1 MIHKTQK
8 FNMKSERR
16 AYREIYAFYFFCLFL
31 KKVIKKLL
39 TFCYWIRNIIF
50 NKFEIWLRKRVFYM
64 GIEYRE
70 ERSGSKIQIFSYC
83 DEKKTGAIC
92 ALSDGY
98 DWALICDVWADK
110 AETEKKLIREMILKL
125 QGQEIFVTATPDK
138 LDLYEE
144 IGFRRSKNSF
154 TYVGKVL
161 SDAQEKELTESGLYR
176 QSGIDMKRNLSLL
189 QECFRSGRNRINKNL
204 RFFIPIN
211 LTVPIIIR

>member
-70 ERSGSKIQIFSYC
+70 ERSGSKIQIFH
-83 DEKKTGAIC
+83 I
-92 ALSDGY
+92 
-98 DWALICDVWADK
+98 V
-110 AETEKKLIREMILKL
+110 
-125 QGQEIFVTATPDK
+125 
-138 LDLYEE
+138 
-144 IGFRRSKNSF
+144 
-154 TYVGKVL
+154 
-161 SDAQEKELTESGLYR
+161 
-176 QSGIDMKRNLSLL
+176 MKRR
-189 QECFRSGRNRINKNL
+189 QEQSARC
-204 RFFIPIN
+204 
-211 LTVPIIIR
+211 LTDMTGH